1 MINNNKGLLTVIKT
15 YKGQKCNVRIFYN
28 EDILQ
33 CHTPFNHKDIQINR
47 YLTAALCRS
56 LSGLKMKVFLASV
69 LLLVC
74 ANLSLQQNE
83 AVQRYLL
90 STHIYNP
97 YFCRLLRLIS
107 QPRWR
112 T

>member
-74 ANLSLQQNE
+74 ANLSLQNE
-83 AVQRYLL
+83 AVQR
-90 STHIYNP
+90 STIYYNP
-97 YFCRLLRLIS
+97 PPLRNIS
-107 QPRWR
+107 IG
-112 T
+112 